1 MEKRWYFQKN
11 GSGTTGHPQAK
22 KKKKNLGTD
31 LKTFVKMTQKS
42 ITDLIKI
49 HNYKTPR

>member
-1 MEKRWYFQKN
+1 MVFSEKWFWNNWTSTSQ
-11 GSGTTGHPQAK
+11 